1 MEQARSS
8 SKQKAT
14 RKLLIFAVFLLI
26 VFLFRNQILS
36 TMGNYL
42 IKESALVKAD
52 AIVVLGGGSYERGL
66 HASELY
72 HDGYAELLICT
83 GGNTPYSLQAIG
95 KPMLEAQVSKS
106 VLLNQSVSQEEI
118 ICLEGAT
125 STFEEAQEI
134 KQFAGSMA
142 LERIIIVSSKH
153 HTRRVSKVFEKAFQD
168 EGIQLIYSGAPSL
181 SYEESQWW
189 ESEEGMIM
197 VNNEYMKLLYYA
209 FMH

>member
-1 MEQARSS
+1 MEQASSS
-8 SKQKAT
+8 SKQKAI
-14 RKLLIFAVFLLI
+14 RKLLIFAAFLLI
-26 VFLFRNQILS
+26 GFLFRNQILS
-36 TMGNYL
+36 SMGNYL

-52 AIVVLGGGSYERGL
+52 AIVVLGGASYERGL
-66 HASELY
+66 HASQLY
-72 HDGYAELLICT
+72 HDAFAELLICT

-95 KPMLEAQVSKS
+95 KPMLEAQVSKN
-106 VLLNQSVSQEEI
+106 VLLNQGVSPGKI
-118 ICLEGAT
+118 ICLESAT

-134 KQFAGSMA
+134 KQFADSMA
-142 LERIIIVSSKH
+142 LDRIIIVSSKL

-168 EGIQLIYSGAPSL
+168 EGLELMYSGAPSL

-189 ESEEGMIM
+189 KSEEGMIM